1 LQRKCERIDPGGF
14 TMIRSILVVALVAAL
29 AMSASAYDVLY
40 TGDTAMTHD
49 TGAFGITGSFL
60 YLMADSSFDFEG
72 ESVDWGDNDSHTSM
86 WFPIDIYYSVMDN
99 FEIGITPM
107 FRMDKSE
114 YEVMARETM
123 EDEGT
128 GIGDTWIW
136 AKYMFLP
143 DPMMTARLGF
153 KVATGEDEPDD
164 DELATGD
171 GQMDIDGAVMFG
183 VPAGPGTFDAAVGYR
198 FRMAREFEVLDETY
212 DYTPGSEI
220 HFAAGYSYFLNDAMA
235 LRLGADGYF
244 GGDDEVEE
252 GSRVTVEDSARNAV
266 YINPGFDYVMENG
279 VSLGVDMHYPLM
291 GQNIDALW
299 GFGLTVG
306 WGM

>member
-1 LQRKCERIDPGGF
+1 
-14 TMIRSILVVALVAAL
+14 MIRSILVVALVAAL

-49 TGAFGITGSFL
+49 AGAFGITGSFI
-60 YLMADSSFDFEG
+60 YLMANSEFDFEG
-72 ESVDWGDNDSHTSM
+72 ESVDWADDDKHTSM
-86 WFPIDIYYSVMDN
+86 WIPIDIYYGVMDN
-99 FEIGITPM
+99 FEIGITPIFM
-107 FRMDKSE
+107 
-114 YEVMARETM
+114 M
-123 EDEGT
+123 EKCEWDDGTRAIVEEEGT

-153 KVATGEDEPDD
+153 KVATGEDEPDA

-171 GQMDIDGAVMFG
+171 GQMDIDGSVMFG

-198 FRMAREFEVLDETY
+198 FRMSREFEILDETY
-212 DYTPGSEI
+212 DATPGSEI
-220 HFAAGYSYFLNDAMA
+220 HFAAGYTYFLNDAMA
-235 LRLGADGYF
+235 LRLAADGYF
-244 GGDDEVEE
+244 GGDAEIDEA
-252 GSRVTVEDSARNAV
+252 SRVTVEDSAMNAV
-266 YINPGFDYVMENG
+266 YINPGFDYVLENG

-291 GQNIDALW
+291 GQNINSLW
-299 GFGLTVG
+299 GFGLSVG